1 MRLLLD
7 SHTLI
12 WAVDDP
18 VKLSR
23 TAEAHILNPNNV
35 RLLSPA
41 TYWEMAIK
49 VTLGKLPLSM
59 PYRPWVE
66 RAIVDLQLTVL
77 PITLDHTDRITR
89 LPFHHKDPF
98 DRMLAAQSLVNG
110 VPLLSGDVVFDAYG
124 VNRVW

>member
-1 MRLLLD
+1 MRFLVD

-18 VKLSR
+18 TKLSR
-23 TAEAHILNPNNV
+23 TAVALLLDPNSV

-41 TYWEMAIK
+41 SYWEMAIK
-49 VTLGKLPLSM
+49 VALGKLPLTM
-59 PYRPWVE
+59 PYRPWME
-66 RAIVDLQLTVL
+66 KAMADLRLDIL
-77 PITLDHTDRITR
+77 PITLDHAERVAA

-98 DRMLAAQSLVNG
+98 DRMLAAQSLADG

-124 VNRVW
+124 VNRSW

>member
-1 MRLLLD
+1 MGLLLD

-18 VKLSR
+18 AKLGR
-23 TAEAHILNPNNV
+23 TAETLLLDPNNV

-49 VTLGKLPLSM
+49 VALGKLPLTM
-59 PYRPWVE
+59 PYRPWMDK
-66 RAIVDLQLTVL
+66 AIADLRLDIL
-77 PITLDHTDRITR
+77 PVTLDHAERVTA

-98 DRMLAAQSLVNG
+98 DRMLAAQSLADG
-110 VPLLSGDVVFDAYG
+110 LPLLSGDVVFDAYG
-124 VNRVW
+124 VNRAW